1 MYKSM
6 SDEEEVKEE
15 IIDEEAIG
23 DLDDAFEPDD
33 AFAVDDELGLAGDV
47 NEEDEDFDTDYMLE
61 DQDGNY

>member
-1 MYKSM
+1 M

-15 IIDEEAIG
+15 ILDEAAIG

-33 AFAVDDELGLAGDV
+33 AFAVDEELGLTGDV